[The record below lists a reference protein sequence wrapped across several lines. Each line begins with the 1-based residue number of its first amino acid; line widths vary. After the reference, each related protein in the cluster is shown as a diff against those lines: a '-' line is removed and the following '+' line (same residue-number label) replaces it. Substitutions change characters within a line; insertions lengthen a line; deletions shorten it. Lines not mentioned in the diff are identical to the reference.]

1 MSYLVHRMA
10 AASLEPVHSLAERE
24 QPDRWRPLYRGLL
37 AFLTLAIPLALPAVF
52 LHLLQTQPY
61 TGIHLNPFDRVL
73 HVEAGSPGAAAGLR
87 PGDQLQVE
95 SDSPVSSLLTQARP
109 GERFDVVV
117 LRAGE
122 QMPLTLWPTVTPPA
136 QWWVIGWPLISALIY
151 WATALRLLLGI
162 RPLNH
167 NVRRFALFAYLSAAL
182 LIVGRLASSHP
193 FVTIMFLMLEV
204 GVSLSLVRFHT
215 DFPRRA
221 SSERLQRLVR
231 FQQRGGFGL
240 LGLLL
245 LSVAITAAQPGAALL
260 ASLGSLVL
268 AFDLASLVLAGTL
281 WIHVYIFSNFQL
293 ARSRIRLVAVASLI
307 VFASQL
313 VLLMTIFLPSTSGA
327 ELINL
332 IVTRGA
338 LVVQVLVPL
347 AYGVAIRRDDFHAID
362 KAINR
367 AFVYSLALA
376 VLIGL
381 HLAAVFVLMVL
392 IGQQAGESLIIHSLL
407 GALLA
412 VFFAPIRDRMDR
424 AMNRV
429 FYGLSVNHWK
439 AAERIGKALMRSTTE
454 EEVAEWLVREGASLF
469 DALGAT
475 LILHREKVGWQC
487 AASRGAGH
495 TPDQVRALGIIAAH
509 LSRPEVLRAHQL
521 HRLAP
526 GAALDARNLP
536 QDGIGAVFV
545 HANETLGVL
554 WLSAK
559 SSGDNYTMH
568 DIRLLEQLIAP
579 GALALV
585 HTRLNAALKKRT
597 VELQYLYNEVVR
609 LDELVRQELARDLH
623 DHIIQL
629 IYGELYRLQ
638 SHRAR
643 YTGAIG
649 DDLRHVERTLEQLLH
664 GLRQICQGLR
674 PHVLEEL
681 GLSAA
686 LRELA
691 DHQQEVLGPS
701 CALTVHVVDLDQRL
715 APEIENGLYAIA
727 RSALVNAVR
736 HSQARQIE
744 LHLEQ
749 HEGDIWLTVSDNG
762 VGFVIPA
769 DSTELL
775 RKGSFGLVS
784 MHERAAM
791 IGAKLAITST
801 PGIGTRVRV
810 HWSRS
815 QEQPAG
821 TGHTGHISLP
831 AR

>member
-1 MSYLVHRMA
+1 M
-10 AASLEPVHSLAERE
+10 
-24 QPDRWRPLYRGLL
+24 
-37 AFLTLAIPLALPAVF
+37 LTLAIPLALPAVF

-61 TGIHLNPFDRVL
+61 TGIQLNPFDQVL
-73 HVEAGSPGAAAGLR
+73 RVEAGSPGAAAGLR
-87 PGDQLQVE
+87 PGDLLQAE
-95 SDSPVSSLLTQARP
+95 GDRPVSSLLAQARP
-109 GERFDVVV
+109 GERLDVIAR
-117 LRAGE
+117 RAGE
-122 QMPLTLWPTVTPPA
+122 QLPLTLQPTVTPPA
-136 QWWVIGWPLISALIY
+136 QWWVIGWPLVSALIY

-182 LIVGRLASSHP
+182 LIVGRLASPHP

-215 DFPRRA
+215 DFPYPA

-231 FQQRGGFGL
+231 FQQRSGFGL

-245 LSVAITAAQPGAALL
+245 VSIAVTAAQPGAALL

-268 AFDLASLVLAGTL
+268 AFDLASLALASML
-281 WIHVYIFSNFQL
+281 WIHVYIFGNVQL

-307 VFASQL
+307 VFASQI
-313 VLLMTIFLPSTSGA
+313 VLLMTIFLPFTLGA
-327 ELINL
+327 DLLNL
-332 IVTRGA
+332 IITRGA
-338 LVVQVLVPL
+338 LVVQILVPL
-347 AYGVAIRRDDFHAID
+347 AYGAAIRRDDFHAID
-362 KAINR
+362 KALNR
-367 AFVYSLALA
+367 AFVYSLVLA
-376 VLIGL
+376 ALIGL
-381 HLAAVFVLMVL
+381 HLATVFVLMVV

-412 VFFAPIRDRMDR
+412 VFFAPIRDRIDR

-429 FYGLSVNHWK
+429 FYGLSANDWK
-439 AAERIGKALMRSTTE
+439 VAERIGQALTRSVTE
-454 EEVAEWLVREGASLF
+454 EEVIERLVHEGTSLF

-475 LILHREKVGWQC
+475 LILYREKGGWQC

-495 TPDQVRALGIIAAH
+495 TPDQIRALGIIAAH

-521 HRLAP
+521 RRLAP

-545 HANETLGVL
+545 QANETLGLL
-554 WLSAK
+554 WLGAK

-568 DIRLLEQLIAP
+568 DVRLLERLIAP
-579 GALALV
+579 GALALA

-649 DDLRHVERTLEQLLH
+649 DDLRHVERTLEQLLR

-691 DHQQEVLGPS
+691 DHQQGILGPS

-727 RSALVNAVR
+727 RSALVNASR
-736 HSQARQIE
+736 HSEARQIE
-744 LHLEQ
+744 LRLEQ
-749 HEGDIWLTVSDNG
+749 HEGGIWLTVSDNG
-762 VGFVIPA
+762 TGFVIPS

-791 IGAKLAITST
+791 IGAELAITAT
-801 PGIGTRVRV
+801 PGVGTRVRV
-810 HWSRS
+810 YWPRS
-815 QEQPAG
+815 QERPARLD
-821 TGHTGHISLP
+821 HAGHISLR